1 MSEKIHVLAQ
11 ELFGKSTVEACELEE
26 IRELVQRYPYFAPAR
41 FLLLQKLKSE
51 NNPDYGPQL
60 QKAVLYYHNPLAFE
74 YFIDGERFF
83 TDISFEEQPVAE
95 PPHLI
100 EQDKVP
106 EAPAPAIEEEPV
118 NEVYPNNSSEI
129 IEEAAENMID
139 PVEPAFD
146 DHAVVA
152 NDALPAK
159 EIVEETRV
167 EEMPIAK
174 NEALPMEEIN
184 ENVPGTGTEIKIP
197 SPAPLPENNNDNAL
211 SFEPFHTVDYFA
223 SQGIKLS
230 QEEISK
236 DKFGRQ
242 LKSFTEWLKT
252 MKRLPVQAPAL
263 DASVEK
269 NLEHLAEDS
278 VHNPEVVTETMAE
291 VWLKQGNREKAI
303 ETYNKLSLLN
313 PLKRDYFAALIENLK
328 RS

>member
-1 MSEKIHVLAQ
+1 
-11 ELFGKSTVEACELEE
+11 
-26 IRELVQRYPYFAPAR
+26 
-41 FLLLQKLKSE
+41 
-51 NNPDYGPQL
+51 
-60 QKAVLYYHNPLAFE
+60 
-74 YFIDGERFF
+74 
-83 TDISFEEQPVAE
+83 
-95 PPHLI
+95 
-100 EQDKVP
+100 
-106 EAPAPAIEEEPV
+106 
-118 NEVYPNNSSEI
+118 
-129 IEEAAENMID
+129 MID